1 MNSSNRIREA
11 FCDVDGVDTVVL
23 IHHLSKTFY
32 RAYKHTAHQFRHQE
46 HRVHLMLFDVI
57 LKELIIDGI
66 EAFLYV
72 QLQVLLDIVRHIH
85 PELGH
90 TAFLHIVHEGIDEF
104 VRALLCFRDS
114 LLSLEAEDFLVLL
127 DEVVCIGDLRLN
139 D

>member
-1 MNSSNRIREA
+1 
-11 FCDVDGVDTVVL
+11 
-23 IHHLSKTFY
+23 
-32 RAYKHTAHQFRHQE
+32 
-46 HRVHLMLFDVI
+46 MLFDVM
-57 LKELIIDGI
+57 LEELVIDGI
-66 EAFLYV
+66 EAFLDIK
-72 QLQVLLDIVRHIH
+72 LQVILDVISHIH

-127 DEVVCIGDLRLN
+127 DEVVRIGDLRLN

>member
-1 MNSSNRIREA
+1 
-11 FCDVDGVDTVVL
+11 
-23 IHHLSKTFY
+23 
-32 RAYKHTAHQFRHQE
+32 
-46 HRVHLMLFDVI
+46 MLFDVM
-57 LKELIIDGI
+57 LEELVIDGI

-90 TAFLHIVHEGIDEF
+90 TAQGILHIVHEGIDEF

>member
-1 MNSSNRIREA
+1 
-11 FCDVDGVDTVVL
+11 
-23 IHHLSKTFY
+23 
-32 RAYKHTAHQFRHQE
+32 
-46 HRVHLMLFDVI
+46 MLFDVM
-57 LKELIIDGI
+57 LEELIIDGI

-72 QLQVLLDIVRHIH
+72 QLQVVLDIVRHIH

-90 TAFLHIVHEGIDEF
+90 TAFLHIVHEGMDEF

-127 DEVVCIGDLRLN
+127 DEVVRIGDLRLN